1 MIGVDTNILLRF
13 LVDDDPEQSRLAR
26 EFLAA
31 CTPERPAY
39 ICSVTLAETVWV
51 LNRSLGY
58 PGDIVL
64 EMISR
69 LLASQEA
76 IVEHGDSLGQ
86 ILQELGS
93 GDTADF
99 LIAFSN
105 RQAGCTSTITFDQ
118 KAAKTVPGMEL
129 IA

>member
-26 EFLAA
+26 ELLAT

-51 LNRSLGY
+51 LNRTLGY
-58 PGDIVL
+58 PGDIVR
-64 EMISR
+64 EMVSR
-69 LLASQEA
+69 LLASKEA

-86 ILQELGS
+86 ILHELDS
-93 GDTADF
+93 GDIADF
-99 LIAFSN
+99 LIASSN
-105 RQAGCTSTITFDQ
+105 RQAGCSHTVTFDQ
-118 KAAKTVPGMEL
+118 KAVKTVPGMEL